1 MSRSTLPHRF
11 NRLATRTWYR
21 WTMIGPVTLG
31 DLACH
36 CKQLR
41 VVCPDC
47 GHAWDYPL
55 ASVRLPPATPL
66 PRVGKLMMC
75 GACGSRNMQ
84 AKPPLI
90 LVVSR

>member
-1 MSRSTLPHRF
+1 M
-11 NRLATRTWYR
+11 
-21 WTMIGPVTLG
+21 GPVTLG

-66 PRVGKLMMC
+66 PRVGKLMLC

-84 AKPPLI
+84 AKPPLF